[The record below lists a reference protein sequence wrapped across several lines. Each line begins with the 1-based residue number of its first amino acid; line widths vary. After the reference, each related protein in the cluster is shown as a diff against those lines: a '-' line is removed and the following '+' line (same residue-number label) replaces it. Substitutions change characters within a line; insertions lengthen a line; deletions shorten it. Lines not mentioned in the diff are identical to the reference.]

1 MVYLLNNTPYQLSK
15 LITKYC
21 VEANDDLRGTYNTKN
36 QIKFKTLMPKSILC
50 DYSDAYM
57 LVKETITLTGQGAI
71 T

>member
-1 MVYLLNNTPYQLSK
+1 MIYLLNNTPYQLSK
-15 LITKYC
+15 LITKYW
-21 VEANDDLRGTYNTKN
+21 VEANNDLCGIYNSKN
-36 QIKFKTLMPKSILC
+36 QIKFKTSMPKSILC